1 MSYWEGI
8 IACGLH
14 DYEETS
20 LAELL
25 DPTPPLGAVM
35 DKIIGSF
42 GQVFG
47 YLMVENDSTINGGDM
62 GL

>member
-1 MSYWEGI
+1 MAYWEGI

-25 DPTPPLGAVM
+25 NPIPPVGVAM
-35 DKIIGSF
+35 DEIVKSF
-42 GQVFG
+42 GLVFD
-47 YLMVENDSTINGGDM
+47 YSMVEKKA
-62 GL
+62 L